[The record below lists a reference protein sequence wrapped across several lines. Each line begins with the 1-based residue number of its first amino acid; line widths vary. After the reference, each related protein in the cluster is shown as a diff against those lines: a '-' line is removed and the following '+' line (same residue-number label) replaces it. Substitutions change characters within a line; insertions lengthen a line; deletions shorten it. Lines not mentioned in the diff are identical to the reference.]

1 MKIIYLKKEKKNC
14 THRQTIHQVVAD
26 IDGRQVNTT
35 GELGSIESENL
46 VTVDPQGP
54 QFGQGCKAFT

>member
-1 MKIIYLKKEKKNC
+1 MKIIYLKNKKKNC

-54 QFGQGCKAFT
+54 QFG